1 MADDPNTKKIQITG
15 NAAAALEPAH
25 YETMEGGKRSGNKS
39 MKRKLGRVIATK
51 DGGGSTSPGTM
62 VQLASTHVPGP
73 HVSTAGAPSNLSMKA
88 VPIGGGVD
96 KGGVD
101 KGGADKGGVDKG
113 VAPAAIGGAVAE
125 AKPTAPEQKVVLKPK
140 SSKVVLGAK
149 TLKKVTHTK
158 HRKTIKKVHVSLH
171 GLSSKLHR
179 AKTIR
184 NKASKNTLEE
194 VKAGLV
200 KAGLIKADTKAPE
213 DVLRQMY
220 ADFMLL
226 KKRAI

>member
-25 YETMEGGKRSGNKS
+25 YETLEGGKRSGNKS
-39 MKRKLGRVIATK
+39 RKQKMGRVTATK

-73 HVSTAGAPSNLSMKA
+73 PVHVTGVASNLSMKGA
-88 VPIGGGVD
+88 SACGTLD
-96 KGGVD
+96 KIS
-101 KGGADKGGVDKG
+101 
-113 VAPAAIGGAVAE
+113 APATIGGA
-125 AKPTAPEQKVVLKPK
+125 KPLAPAPAEQKVVLKPK
-140 SSKVVLGAK
+140 TSKVVLGAK
-149 TLKKVTHTK
+149 TLKKMAHTK
-158 HRKTIKKVHVSLH
+158 RRKTIKKVHVSLH
-171 GLSSKLHR
+171 GLSSKLDR

-184 NKASKNTLEE
+184 KKASNHTLEE
-194 VKAGLV
+194 VKRDLT

-213 DVLRQMY
+213 DILRSMY